1 MATSFLLD
9 TSLLVGLARSAN
21 WALRTMDEFELNDRQ
36 VFTCTSIICRGE
48 MLALAE
54 KFGWGS
60 AKRALLDGILARLPT
75 VDLNNPSILQ
85 AYALIDAWTHGAAVA
100 APNQTPPPKPA
111 RSMGQNDLWIAAT
124 AHASKFTLLSA
135 DRDFE
140 HLHGIWLDFVY
151 VDQGM
156 G

>member
-1 MATSFLLD
+1 MAASFLLD
-9 TSLLVGLARSAN
+9 TSLLVGLARSSE
-21 WALRTMDEFELNDRQ
+21 WALRTVDEFKLNDRH
-36 VFTCTSIICRGE
+36 VFTCTSVICRGE

-54 KFGWGS
+54 KFGWG
-60 AKRALLDGILARLPT
+60 AGKRDVLEGILARLPT
-75 VDLNNPSILQ
+75 VELNNPSILQ
-85 AYALIDAWTHGAAVA
+85 AYALIDAWTHGSTVA

-111 RSMGQNDLWIAAT
+111 KRMGQNDLWIAAT
-124 AHASKFTLLSA
+124 AHASEFTLLSA

-140 HLHGIWLDFVY
+140 HLQGSWLDFVC